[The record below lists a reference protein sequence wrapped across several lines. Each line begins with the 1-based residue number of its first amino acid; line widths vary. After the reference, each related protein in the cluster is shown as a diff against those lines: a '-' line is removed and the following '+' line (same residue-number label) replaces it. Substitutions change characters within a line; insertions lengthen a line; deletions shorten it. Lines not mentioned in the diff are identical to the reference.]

1 MGSPPQPPF
10 MPWSGCSALHG
21 VSLNLKNVVFITQSP
36 RSWNFLKF
44 HDFIGFIYDSGKNE
58 VLLVKIRVR
67 VADLWCDSLWK
78 KTQKPRM
85 NVTALGSKSFFMSS
99 PRKFCMKQILI
110 FKFCII
116 FDKDMSVFFP
126 ENCKKPIKICW
137 SHSRYV
143 SSLSS

>member
-99 PRKFCMKQILI
+99 PRKFCMKQSL
-110 FKFCII
+110 FSNFASFLTKLW
-116 FDKDMSVFFP
+116 VFFSLKIAKNP
-126 ENCKKPIKICW
+126 SRFVGPIPDM
-137 SHSRYV
+137 
-143 SSLSS
+143 